1 MQLELTKPE
10 LEKFIHDQ
18 VQAGRFS
25 TPEAAVEA
33 AIEQMMLSDN
43 DELSDEDVAA
53 IEQGEAELDRGE
65 GRPWGELRAELIAK
79 YPRK

>member
-10 LEKFIHDQ
+10 LEKFIHDH

-25 TPEAAVEA
+25 TPQAAVEA
-33 AIEQMMLSDN
+33 AIEQMMLFDN
-43 DELSDEDVAA
+43 DELSDEDIAA